1 MTSNVLVPVVTDGVR
16 SPSPYQQVGPS
27 SYWVQI
33 SLRYNFL
40 VGRVAFI
47 NADTDTHIGKDRLT
61 ELLLPRYTRPIR
73 HIFQCA

>member
-16 SPSPYQQVGPS
+16 SPWQYLQPGESSP
-27 SYWVQI
+27 YWVQV

-47 NADTDTHIGKDRLT
+47 NSDTDTYTGKDRLT
-61 ELLLPRYTRPIR
+61 ELRYTRPILY
-73 HIFQCA
+73 IFQCA